1 MGTTFLVYAVLTFLS
16 SVLRGIII
24 NKLKFSHTGL
34 QLLLSFVGGLM
45 LAVAILNLFPHS
57 VSEVHGGTE
66 QPAGAVLVGIFVTF
80 LLLHTFHVH
89 RHGSHDDAHA
99 NDHNCQHPEH
109 M

>member
-16 SVLRGIII
+16 SVLGGIII

-45 LAVAILNLFPHS
+45 LAVAILHLFPHS
-57 VSEVHGGTE
+57 VSELHGDTE
-66 QPAGAVLVGIFVTF
+66 QATGAVLVGIFITF

-99 NDHNCQHPEH
+99 HDHNCQHPED